1 MILSQKGNKPWGDN
15 YTFFAFIFWGEG
27 VDKSVSA
34 FINGSKKHQIFSLV
48 SL

>member
-15 YTFFAFIFWGEG
+15 STFFAFIFWGEG

-34 FINGSKKHQIFSLV
+34 FINVVYPCKILCK
-48 SL
+48 